1 MNVLTKWL
9 QIFFVVLFICLGS
22 VRIEASNVRILTQKD
37 IQENNGELYIAHH
50 YSLNGEKI
58 ELPLG
63 YKLIFS
69 GGSLDNGEIEG
80 NHSYLVF
87 QKKKAGI
94 KKNLKISGT
103 WNNKDVYD
111 IWFEFDESPDYVAN
125 HVIENILSM
134 SNDETECHL
143 HFDEP
148 RTYRFELPYKGPTDL
163 GERISYD
170 MVDGKKKRHWYELY
184 DDKFAF
190 LRIFTIPSNTHVT
203 INNHFQMIPTN
214 QGAYF
219 VFWEYDKKNVTI
231 DGKGVISGD
240 AIIHRYETP
249 FKGPKSK
256 YYGEWG
262 MLIQCRKC
270 KNFRIRGITLENAF
284 GDAVV
289 FNGSSYKHETGERF
303 ADGFIMENV
312 KIVNARRNGL
322 TLGARN
328 VLIKDCLFEGCGSER
343 VKGTSPRCAIDLEPD
358 YIKKYPEIGN
368 ENVRIEK
375 CIFKDNYRDLA
386 SYMNNL
392 PLYGKIATTIAD
404 CKFNSSVH
412 LQATYWIEFNR
423 CVIPRITN
431 STNSLSYSQN
441 SRRLLF
447 KDCVFGIID
456 RQELSSAKK
465 RRNRYEKCKFQ
476 SIVEK

>member
-1 MNVLTKWL
+1 MATV
-9 QIFFVVLFICLGS
+9 FFVVLFICLGS
-22 VRIEASNVRILTQKD
+22 VRVEASNVRILTQKD
-37 IQENNGELYIAHH
+37 IQENNGGLYIAHH
-50 YSLNGEKI
+50 YSLNGKKI

-63 YKLIFS
+63 YKLVFS

-94 KKNLKISGT
+94 KLNLKISGT

-111 IWFEFDESPDYVAN
+111 TWFEFDESPDYVAN

-134 SNDETECHL
+134 SNDQTECHL

-148 RTYRFELPYKGPTDL
+148 RTYHFELPYKGPTDL

-170 MVDGKKKRHWYELY
+170 MVDGKKSRHWYELY
-184 DDKFAF
+184 DDRFAF

-240 AIIHRYETP
+240 AITHRYETP

-270 KNFRIRGITLENAF
+270 KNFRIHGITLENAF

-289 FNGSSYKHETGERF
+289 FNGSSYKHETGDRF

-328 VLIKDCLFEGCGSER
+328 VLVKDCKFEGCGSDR
-343 VKGTSPRCAIDLEPD
+343 VKGTPPRCAIDLEPD
-358 YIKKYPEIGN
+358 HINIYSEIGN
-368 ENVRIEK
+368 ENVTIEN
-375 CIFKDNYRDLA
+375 CTFKDNYRDIA
-386 SYMNNL
+386 SYKNNL
-392 PLYGKIATTIAD
+392 SSYGKVATRIIG
-404 CKFNSSVH
+404 CKFTAPLH
-412 LQATYWIEFNR
+412 LHATYWIEFRN
-423 CVIPRITN
+423 CYIPRFTN
-431 STNSLSYSQN
+431 SVTKLSYTQYCKKLTFKN
-441 SRRLLF
+441 CQFGMIDNTELL
-447 KDCVFGIID
+447 
-456 RQELSSAKK
+456 SAKK
-465 RRNRYEKCKFQ
+465 RANRYINCKYDR
-476 SIVEK
+476 IVNNDL